1 MVLDRREVF
10 VGSFNID
17 PRSVHLNTE
26 MGYYV
31 ASAELGQQVA
41 AFIEEG
47 LAPENSYRV
56 DKEQGTLTW
65 AGDGHDGRPEV
76 RHNEPDVTVWRR
88 MLAWLLSLLPIERM
102 L

>member
-1 MVLDRREVF
+1 MF

-47 LAPENSYRV
+47 LAPENSFRLSRE
-56 DKEQGTLTW
+56 DGKLAW
-65 AGDGHDGRPEV
+65 AADGEEGVPEV
-76 RHNEPDVTVWRR
+76 LYREPRVSVVRW
-88 MLAWLLSLLPIERM
+88 LAAWLLARLPIERF